1 MKTNVLILSFLIL
14 SFFGGVLSFPVQTFA
29 VIECTGETI
38 NGICIPGDTGL
49 SPLTVPEV
57 ITNVMNWLLGI
68 LGTIAMLMFVIAG
81 FQYLMAGGDEK
92 NTESAKG
99 NIKYAIIG
107 VAVALL
113 GYTILFTIDML
124 VTGGGI

>member
-1 MKTNVLILSFLIL
+1 MKKNVLVLSFLIL
-14 SFFGGVLSFPVQTFA
+14 SFFAGALSFPMQTSA

-49 SPLTVPEV
+49 SAKTVPEV
-57 ITNVMNWLLGI
+57 VTNVMSWLLGI

-81 FQYLMAGGDEK
+81 LQYLLAGGDEK

-124 VTGGGI
+124 VTGVGI